1 MEIAIGITCGNL
13 PLMRPLFRRFFES
26 TGVTSRDSRYMT
38 GGSRSSRILGRSDV
52 SRTDPKNTYR
62 GDGFERMDEES
73 LGDASDI
80 ELNDHRP
87 RGDGIV
93 VTTDVHIKEE
103 QRDSRLDSR
112 VIMNPMRD
120 GSTGSIDATRP
131 VETGKAL

>member
-87 RGDGIV
+87 RGDGNV

-103 QRDSRLDSR
+103 QRESPLDSR

-131 VETGKAL
+131 VETGRAL